1 MLLHLHTA
9 QERILILGTNPFAW
23 QIAALVE
30 ASPTARATIIGFV
43 EESVQGDQSA
53 QYTTSHTSRLV
64 LGNMSDIDQIVQT
77 ARPDR
82 IIVALAE
89 RRGHLPVRDL
99 LQLRTYGVL
108 IEDGIEVYERYTQKL
123 AIESLPPSYLLF
135 SPDFS
140 GPKVWLAARQVVSIC
155 VALLGLLISA
165 PIMLLVAVV
174 IKLDS
179 RGPVFFIQ
187 ERVGL
192 RGRIFRLIKFRTMHP
207 EPSPAAPPSSQTSSP
222 PSPPPTLDT
231 AAEADAVWNRDD
243 QNRITRA
250 GKWLRKLYL
259 DELPQFFN
267 ILKGDMDLIGPRPEM
282 AANVK
287 TMTEQ
292 IPYYFLRNMVRP
304 GLTGWAQ
311 VNSGYAVGQ
320 EEVTEKMRYDLYYIK
335 RMSPWF
341 DLQIL
346 IETAKKVLGA
356 SGGSQ
361 ATPPPR
367 LPQQQPHPQQGR

>member
-1 MLLHLHTA
+1 MLRHLHTTK
-9 QERILILGTNPFAW
+9 ERVLILGTNPFAW
-23 QIAALVE
+23 QIAALIE
-30 ASPTARATIIGFV
+30 TSQTARVTIIGFV
-43 EESVQGDQSA
+43 QESRSDDHSA
-53 QYTTSHTSRLV
+53 QHTAVHAPQLV
-64 LGNMSDIDQIVQT
+64 LGSIQEIDQIVQT

-82 IIVALAE
+82 IIVAFSE
-89 RRGHLPVRDL
+89 RRGRLPVHDL
-99 LQLRTYGVL
+99 LQLRTYGILV
-108 IEDGIEVYERYTQKL
+108 EDGIEVYERYTQKL

-140 GPKVWLAARQVVSIC
+140 GPKVWLAARKVVGIL

-165 PIMLLVAVV
+165 PVMLLVAVI

-207 EPSPAAPPSSQTSSP
+207 EPSLVSHRSPTNTLKTS
-222 PSPPPTLDT
+222 T
-231 AAEADAVWNRDD
+231 EADAVWNRDD
-243 QNRITRA
+243 HNRITRA

-311 VNSGYAVGQ
+311 VNNGYAVGQ

-335 RMSPWF
+335 RMSPLF

-367 LPQQQPHPQQGR
+367 LPQQQPQHSH